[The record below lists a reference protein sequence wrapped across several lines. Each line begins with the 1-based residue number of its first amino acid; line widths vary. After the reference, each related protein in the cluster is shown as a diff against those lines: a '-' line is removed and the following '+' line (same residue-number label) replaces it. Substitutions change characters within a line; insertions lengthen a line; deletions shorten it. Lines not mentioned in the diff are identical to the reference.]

1 MVIKRLGPLSL
12 AKVGAVIY
20 AVFGF
25 LAGCFF
31 ALIAL
36 GSGMAGDAPEPG
48 VFGAMF
54 GVGAVVTFP
63 IIYSA
68 LGFVGLLFAAWLYNL
83 VAGVVGGVEVD
94 IQ

>member
-1 MVIKRLGPLSL
+1 MVINRLGPLSL
-12 AKVGAVIY
+12 AKVGVVIY

-25 LAGCFF
+25 LGGCFF

-36 GSGMAGDAPEPG
+36 GGGMAGDAPEPG
-48 VFGAMF
+48 VFGTMF
-54 GVGAVVTFP
+54 GVGAVVAFP

-68 LGFVGLLFAAWLYNL
+68 VGFVGLLFAAWLYNL